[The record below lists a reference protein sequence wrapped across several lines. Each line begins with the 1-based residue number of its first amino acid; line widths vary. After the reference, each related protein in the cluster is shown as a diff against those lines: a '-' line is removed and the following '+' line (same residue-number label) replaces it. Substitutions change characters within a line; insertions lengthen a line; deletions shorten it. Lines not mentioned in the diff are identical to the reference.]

1 MAHVEGIENVVR
13 LHKSTTNA
21 NLEEL
26 ASVDSANHSSMKQVT
41 FLCANSHFAF

>member
-1 MAHVEGIENVVR
+1 MSHVEGIENVVQ

-21 NLEEL
+21 GLEEL

-41 FLCANSHFAF
+41 FLCAKSHFA